1 MCRLLQV
8 LSAYRDETGLF
19 AFNDTFSDYF
29 AQTHGNQT
37 SGVSGMNRK
46 RKKMV
51 FLTHFTMLIKKRC
64 DLCDCQRRA

>member
-46 RKKMV
+46 RKKNGI
-51 FLTHFTMLIKKRC
+51 FNPLYYAYKKRC